1 MATPRTARTWQSAS
15 VWALYAVGFVPA
27 VWYFYLGAT
36 GQLIGN
42 SVKVFEHLLG
52 IWALRFLLA
61 SLAITPLRELV
72 GVNLLRYRRALGLLA
87 FYYVVMHFLTY
98 MVLDQNLNLAAIATD
113 IAKRPFITI
122 GMACLV
128 LLIPLAATSNRFSI
142 RRLGNRW
149 TRLHQLSYLIVL
161 AGAVHYTMAVKVVTA
176 EPFLYLLLAAVLV
189 AYRPLRPLIAPRRKR
204 RRAVALHSGAG

>member
-1 MATPRTARTWQSAS
+1 MAAPCGMARTWQSAS

-42 SVKVFEHLLG
+42 SVKVFEHMLG

-61 SLAITPLRELV
+61 TLAVTPLRDLT
-72 GVNLLRYRRALGLLA
+72 GVSLLRYRRALGLLT

-98 MVLDQNLNLAAIATD
+98 LILDQNLNLSEIATD
-113 IAKRPFITI
+113 ISKRPFIMI

-142 RRLGNRW
+142 RRLGSRW
-149 TRLHQLSYLIVL
+149 NRLHQLSYFIVL
-161 AGAVHYTMAVKVVTA
+161 GGAVHYTMAGKVGDGGA
-176 EPFLYLLLAAVLV
+176 FRLPAAG
-189 AYRPLRPLIAPRRKR
+189 RPARRLSAAPAPNHMQWRRKQR
-204 RRAVALHSGAG
+204 LATAR